1 MRSTRASCEIF
12 VQVAP
17 GATRGGV
24 AGPIE
29 STEEEE
35 EDEGDDTTALGRVKS
50 LVYSQIDWVME
61 RVGCSSGEDGT
72 ATPAASFFF

>member
-29 STEEEE
+29 STEE

-61 RVGCSSGEDGT
+61 RVGCSSGEGG
-72 ATPAASFFF
+72 AAPAAASFFF